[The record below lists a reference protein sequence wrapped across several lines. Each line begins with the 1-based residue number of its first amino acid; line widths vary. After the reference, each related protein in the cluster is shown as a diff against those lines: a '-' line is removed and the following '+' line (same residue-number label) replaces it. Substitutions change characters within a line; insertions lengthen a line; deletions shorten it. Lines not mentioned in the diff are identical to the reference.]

1 MSTDDFSISLSKSN
15 CLSIDKIRFS
25 DTKQFENIARG
36 LSIISVFSTYTV
48 YSLHTILV
56 RLYF

>member
-36 LSIISVFSTYTV
+36 LSIISVFSTVFIQY
-48 YSLHTILV
+48 
-56 RLYF
+56 